1 MIGEHIGRLKIKLT
15 TAHQQYY
22 THLFDDPHTNNN
34 KRFWSLVKKLRKN
47 HQSIP
52 TLSVDNDLKI
62 SPSSKAEALNQQF
75 YSVFTRENKNH
86 IPPISFTIDI
96 PAWPTSNSQRKEL

>member
-1 MIGEHIGRLKIKLT
+1 M
-15 TAHQQYY
+15 
-22 THLFDDPHTNNN
+22 
-34 KRFWSLVKKLRKN
+34 VKKLRKN

-75 YSVFTRENKNH
+75 YSVFTRENNNH
-86 IPPISFTIDI
+86 IPPISFTRYPSMANITFTTQGI
-96 PAWPTSNSQRKEL
+96 VKILEE